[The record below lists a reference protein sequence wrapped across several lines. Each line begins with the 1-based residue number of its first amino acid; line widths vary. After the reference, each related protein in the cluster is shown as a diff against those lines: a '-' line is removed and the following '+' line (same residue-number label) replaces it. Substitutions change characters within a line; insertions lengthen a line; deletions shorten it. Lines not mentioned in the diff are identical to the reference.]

1 MSKALSD
8 SKKPKTLSTSA
19 SHGTLKKALT
29 SAYTPKGEPRLAKG
43 VAATE
48 KETKRVRGGGERE
61 EKAENTGKTALRLSF
76 SLTATCVNS
85 PTTSPRFS
93 DLPSPIQSKDATP
106 FSFALKGSP
115 RSQPCLV
122 LKSPRKATISI
133 PPEVHIDLS
142 EESRDQPEV
151 VFPITPAQALKLY
164 SGQLSEFESGEMTSF
179 PHLYYLG
186 LSCSKRRPDPSGNNM
201 GFDDSYGDYI
211 VVIGDHIQYRYE
223 VQSLLGKGTFGLVVK
238 AVDHRNKEVVA
249 VKVIRNK
256 RRFQQ
261 QGAVEVKVLQ
271 LLSHRDP
278 EDRMGVVRFKGSFL
292 FRHHLCLVF
301 ELLSLSLYDCL
312 RNGGFKGLSLN
323 LIRRIA
329 IQLIVTMRYVKANR
343 VIHCDLK
350 PENVLLKQANKSGVK
365 VIDFGSACFESERV
379 YTYIQSRFYRAPEVI
394 LGIPYT
400 ASIDV
405 WSLGCLLAELHTGV
419 PLFPGDSEQDQLQC
433 MMEVLGV
440 PPETVLERSMRRK
453 LFFEETGPKVVVNK
467 KGRKRVPGS
476 LRLQDVVRSPDL
488 SFTDFLSQC
497 LSWDSSTRL
506 SPDSALQHPWVLS
519 GIAQLQQTV
528 SPV

>member
-1 MSKALSD
+1 MK
-8 SKKPKTLSTSA
+8 STVGS
-19 SHGTLKKALT
+19 GN
-29 SAYTPKGEPRLAKG
+29 
-43 VAATE
+43 
-48 KETKRVRGGGERE
+48 RE
-61 EKAENTGKTALRLSF
+61 EQGGNAGKPGLRLSF

-85 PTTSPRFS
+85 PIASPRFA
-93 DLPSPIQSKDATP
+93 DLPSPLHSKDATP
-106 FSFALKGSP
+106 FSFTLKGSP
-115 RSQPCLV
+115 RSPPSTGL
-122 LKSPRKATISI
+122 LSPRKPTLPKPA
-133 PPEVHIDLS
+133 EVQIDLS

-151 VFPITPAQALKLY
+151 VYPITPAQALKLY
-164 SGQLSEFESGEMTSF
+164 SCQLSEFERGEMTSY
-179 PHLYYLG
+179 PHLYFLG
-186 LSCSKRRPDPSGNNM
+186 LACSKRSPEALGSNL
-201 GFDDSYGDYI
+201 GFDDSHGDYI
-211 VVIGDHIQYRYE
+211 AVVGDHIQYRYE

-249 VKVIRNK
+249 VKIIRNK
-256 RRFQQ
+256 RRFHQ

-271 LLSHRDP
+271 MLSQRDP
-278 EDRMGVVRFKGSFL
+278 EDRMGIVRLKASFL

-301 ELLSLSLYDCL
+301 ELLSLSLYDCI

-329 IQLIVTMRYVKANR
+329 IQLIVAMRYVKANR

-350 PENVLLKQANKSGVK
+350 PENVLLKHTNKSGVK
-365 VIDFGSACFESERV
+365 VIDFGSACFETERV

-440 PPETVLERSMRRK
+440 PPETVLERSTRRK

-476 LRLQDVVRSPDL
+476 LRLEDVVRSPDP

-497 LSWDSSTRL
+497 LSWDSCTRL

-519 GIAQLQQTV
+519 GIAQLQQAV